1 MGENTTKYPFVTEG
15 EMMFGKKIRTK
26 STDFLGFKDLFT
38 RKGSKY
44 DTTLEADIFN
54 PYIGVK
60 FTRKKKNRVE

>member
-1 MGENTTKYPFVTEG
+1 
-15 EMMFGKKIRTK
+15 MMFGKKIRTK